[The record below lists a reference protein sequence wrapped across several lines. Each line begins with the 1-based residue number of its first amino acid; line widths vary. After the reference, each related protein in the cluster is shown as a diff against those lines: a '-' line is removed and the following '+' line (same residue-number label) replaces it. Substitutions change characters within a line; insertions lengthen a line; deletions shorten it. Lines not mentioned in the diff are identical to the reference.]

1 MPYISDEEGEYLVKT
16 ARKSIEYA
24 FKGRNV
30 EDVLVD
36 FPPRSEKLLRPS
48 GAFVTLNTYPKKEL
62 RGCIGYPEP
71 SLPLIGAVVRA
82 ARAAAFEDP
91 RFPPLSRYELDRVI
105 VEVSV
110 LTPPE
115 KVTGVPREEL
125 PSRIVIGVHGLIVRF
140 GPYNGLLL
148 PQVAVE
154 YDMSPSEFLDHT
166 CLKAGLRPGCWKD
179 EDVEVYTFS
188 AEVFTE
194 TSPNGRVVREK
205 LV

>member
-1 MPYISDEEGEYLVKT
+1 MPYISDEEGEYLVRV

-24 FKGRNV
+24 FKDKSV
-30 EDVLVD
+30 EDVLAD
-36 FPPRSEKLLRPS
+36 FPPKSDKLLRPS
-48 GAFVTLNTYPKKEL
+48 GAFVTLNTYPEKEL

-71 SLPLIGAVVRA
+71 SLPLISAVVRA

-91 RFPPLSRYELDRVI
+91 RFPPLSGYELDRVL

-115 KVTGVPREEL
+115 KVTGVPREKL

-140 GPYNGLLL
+140 GPYSGLLL

-154 YDMSPSEFLDHT
+154 YNMSSSEFLDHT

-179 EDVEVYTFS
+179 ERTDVYTFS
-188 AEVFTE
+188 AEIFTE
-194 TSPNGRVVREK
+194 ISPNGRVVREE